1 MNRSKLLVCSSSR
14 RRRRRS
20 LMSDSIV
27 LVLENLK
34 NHSLGDR

>member
-14 RRRRRS
+14 RRRS
-20 LMSDSIV
+20 FISDSIV

-34 NHSLGDR
+34 NHSLGEK